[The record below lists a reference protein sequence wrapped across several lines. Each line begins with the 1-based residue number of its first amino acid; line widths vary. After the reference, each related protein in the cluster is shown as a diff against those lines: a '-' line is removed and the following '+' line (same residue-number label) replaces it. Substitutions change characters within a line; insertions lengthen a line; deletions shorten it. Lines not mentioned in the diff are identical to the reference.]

1 VIVQLT
7 GKQRRAMLIYAD
19 DKLAAAIEA
28 GSTQRYE
35 GTKWWWVE
43 MPAIAWRQVRDQLTP
58 RLYGPQGGFR
68 APSAPLR
75 RGLMSVQAELAR
87 LENHP
92 ALTRSSVVGFVH
104 EDVPAWTTA
113 AYYCSGVS
121 TQWYTIYPNGGEFVV
136 LTPHH
141 SSVRGFDVTTWAP
154 GLGRVDARTHQE
166 VAHLAFHASEP
177 A

>member
-28 GSTQRYE
+28 GSTQRFE

-43 MPAIAWRQVRDQLTP
+43 MPAIAWRQVRDQLSP

-92 ALTRSSVVGFVH
+92 ALTCGSVMGFVH
-104 EDVPAWTTA
+104 EDVPAWRIGA
-113 AYYCSGVS
+113 SWRDFKKVHYSL
-121 TQWYTIYPNGGEFVV
+121 YPNGEEFVI
-136 LTPHH
+136 LKPHH
-141 SSVRGFDVTTWAP
+141 LTTFGFEITAWAP
-154 GLGRVDARTHQE
+154 GLGRVGARTHQE
-166 VAHLAFHASEP
+166 VVHLAFHTGAD